1 MVDWS
6 VPEGFRSKFV
16 SKFSQENVRP
26 RIKLYSML
34 KVAVHTVGKS
44 VILYERGRKSAH
56 FRLFLMIVAIKFGQK
71 LDSKLLVVW
80 YSQCKAIHS

>member
-6 VPEGFRSKFV
+6 VPEGFRSKFLP
-16 SKFSQENVRP
+16 KFSKENVRP
-26 RIKLYSML
+26 TIKLYSML
-34 KVAVHTVGKS
+34 KVAVHTVDKF

-71 LDSKLLVVW
+71 LDSKLLVAW
-80 YSQCKAIHS
+80 Y